1 PDTREV
7 AGLPPEESCVKPKV
21 DPEVVREFG
30 LRTIRLRVICQME
43 YEPEEKWRQ
52 AVELGKALNG
62 LTLTGL
68 PATMRRK
75 MDRHLGQINPIL
87 EQYTIESW
95 EDYAQLTGEELE
107 EIRQIFLNVCD
118 LAPAKYR

>member
-1 PDTREV
+1 
-7 AGLPPEESCVKPKV
+7 VKPKV
-21 DPEVVREFG
+21 DPAAVREFG
-30 LRTIRLRVICQME
+30 LRTIRLRVICASE
-43 YEPEEKWRQ
+43 YPPGETWRR
-52 AVELGKALNG
+52 AVELGQTLNG

-68 PATMRRK
+68 PETLRRK
-75 MDRHLGQINPIL
+75 MDRQLARINPIL
-87 EQYTIESW
+87 EQYTIETW